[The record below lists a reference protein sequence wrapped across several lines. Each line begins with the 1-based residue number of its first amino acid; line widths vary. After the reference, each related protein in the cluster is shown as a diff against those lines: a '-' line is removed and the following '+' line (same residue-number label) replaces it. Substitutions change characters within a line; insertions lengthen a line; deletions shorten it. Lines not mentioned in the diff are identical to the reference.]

1 MVVAVLFRV
10 KGHRGDPASPV
21 ERRAAQAN
29 G

>member
-1 MVVAVLFRV
+1 MVQAVLFIV
-10 KGHRGDPASPV
+10 KGHRGDRPMPV